1 MFKNFDFLKM
11 KLLSGSAIMTCYIPS
26 NNKYNLSLIMLETVI
41 YKDYKYIFLEN
52 REQKESNN
60 NHRQS
65 EYTGYEK
72 TTCINIVV
80 IIIDS

>member
-1 MFKNFDFLKM
+1 
-11 KLLSGSAIMTCYIPS
+11 
-26 NNKYNLSLIMLETVI
+26 MLETVI

>member
-1 MFKNFDFLKM
+1 MDFILF
-11 KLLSGSAIMTCYIPS
+11 LGQNIQLII
-26 NNKYNLSLIMLETVI
+26 NNVETVI

-52 REQKESNN
+52 KEQKESNN
-60 NHRQS
+60 NRRQS

-80 IIIDS
+80 INIDF